1 MPPLLRLP
9 PEPFC
14 DQPGAWIALVACDG
28 DRAAFAKLFRRFAPK
43 LKSYFL
49 RNGFE
54 DGEAE
59 DLSQET
65 LLRVWRCAGQFD
77 PAKCEAWGWIYA
89 IARNLRIDRH
99 RKAVRRSSADLPPA
113 EPPVDPEAQ
122 IVSADAARRLRG
134 ALNALPDDLIAVVRL
149 AYYADN
155 PHSEIARRLNL
166 PLGTVKS
173 RLRRAAARLRATFDE

>member
-1 MPPLLRLP
+1 MLHPNRISTASRADDPSN
-9 PEPFC
+9 
-14 DQPGAWIALVACDG
+14 WIVSIAEHG
-28 DRAAFAKLFRRFAPK
+28 DRSAFAKLFRRFAPK

-65 LLRVWRCAGQFD
+65 LLRVWRCADQFD
-77 PAKCEAWGWIYA
+77 PAKCEPWGWIYA
-89 IARNLRIDRH
+89 IARNLRIDRY
-99 RKAVRRSSADLPPA
+99 RKAARQSGLEVQPPS
-113 EPPVDPEAQ
+113 PPVDPEEQ
-122 IVSADAARRLRG
+122 ILSADDARRLQG
-134 ALNALPDDLIAVVRL
+134 ALNALPDDQIAVVRL
-149 AYYADN
+149 AYYADS

-173 RLRRAAARLRATFDE
+173 RLRRAAARLRATLSE